1 MNYKYITGK
10 VLEIDK
16 SSGWTDGMLLEE
28 IYPESSFVSGNN
40 PESMMIKP
48 FIKDRKV
55 YAKYSFEKRF
65 EGGPG
70 LVHGGILSAALD
82 DMMGYSTIIHN
93 KFAVTANLEVN
104 FLIPTPVLKEF
115 EILAWVKKIDG
126 KKIYTESLIK
136 SDEQIHVESS
146 AMFIDLGLDA
156 AEFFAPD
163 KNYP

>member
-1 MNYKYITGK
+1 
-10 VLEIDK
+10 
-16 SSGWTDGMLLEE
+16 
-28 IYPESSFVSGNN
+28 
-40 PESMMIKP
+40 
-48 FIKDRKV
+48 
-55 YAKYSFEKRF
+55 
-65 EGGPG
+65 
-70 LVHGGILSAALD
+70 
-82 DMMGYSTIIHN
+82 MGYSTIIHN

-115 EILAWVKKIDG
+115 EIFAWVKDIDG

-136 SDEQIHVESS
+136 SDEQTHVESS

>member
-1 MNYKYITGK
+1 M
-10 VLEIDK
+10 
-16 SSGWTDGMLLEE
+16 
-28 IYPESSFVSGNN
+28 
-40 PESMMIKP
+40 
-48 FIKDRKV
+48 
-55 YAKYSFEKRF
+55 
-65 EGGPG
+65 
-70 LVHGGILSAALD
+70 VHGGILSAALD

-115 EILAWVKKIDG
+115 EIFAWVKQIDG

-136 SDEQIHVESS
+136 SDDHTHVESS

>member
-1 MNYKYITGK
+1 MKYKYITGK
-10 VLEIDK
+10 VLEIDPK
-16 SSGWTDGMLLEE
+16 SGWTDGMLLEE
-28 IYPESSFVSGNN
+28 IYPDSSFVSGNN
-40 PESMMIKP
+40 PESMMMKP

-55 YAKYSFEKRF
+55 YAKYTFEKRF

-115 EILAWVKKIDG
+115 EIFAWVKQIDG

-136 SDEQIHVESS
+136 SDDHTHVESS
-146 AMFIDLGLDA
+146 AMFIDLGVDA

>member
-1 MNYKYITGK
+1 MNYKFITGE

-40 PESMMIKP
+40 PESMMMKP

-55 YAKYSFEKRF
+55 YAKYTFEKRF

-82 DMMGYSTIIHN
+82 DMMG
-93 KFAVTANLEVN
+93 L
-104 FLIPTPVLKEF
+104 
-115 EILAWVKKIDG
+115 
-126 KKIYTESLIK
+126 SLIH
-136 SDEQIHVESS
+136 I
-146 AMFIDLGLDA
+146 
-156 AEFFAPD
+156 
-163 KNYP
+163 